1 MMIEKLSKK
10 AMAESVGEQLINHAL
25 DTCFENMTTQNK
37 YIHIP
42 GASIVMLY
50 LITQTLQET

>member
-10 AMAESVGEQLINHAL
+10 AMAESVGEQLINHAS

-42 GASIVMLY
+42 GANIAACILG
-50 LITQTLQET
+50 TNTF